1 MAYVRVDIKSREQIV
16 NDARIM
22 SNEAIQSRINDDFP
36 TASLSSDFVVINRVK
51 SLSPHS
57 NQTNPMQKPMR
68 VRFPLRNGPP
78 KSFES
83 ISVYRLNEAYTTM
96 FKIES
101 ELKSGGGDDGV
112 VEFETLNYGSFVAKI
127 ETNYAPLII
136 GLTCAAIFLALLGVS
151 GVVLYKNPKY
161 FRRFKYT
168 ACNAKRSMADT
179 L

>member
-1 MAYVRVDIKSREQIV
+1 MDIKSREQIV

-22 SNEAIQSRINDDFP
+22 SNEAMQSRINEDFP
-36 TASLSSDFVVINRVK
+36 AASLSSDFVVINRVK

-57 NQTNPMQKPMR
+57 NQTNPMRKPMR
-68 VRFPLRNGPP
+68 VRFNLKNGAP
-78 KSFES
+78 KTFES

-101 ELKSGGGDDGV
+101 ELKSEDAV

-136 GLTCAAIFLALLGVS
+136 GLSCAAIFLALMGVG
-151 GVVLYKNPKY
+151 GVVLYKNPTY
-161 FRRFKYT
+161 FRRVKYT

>member
-1 MAYVRVDIKSREQIV
+1 LAYVRVDIKSREQIV

-22 SNEAIQSRINDDFP
+22 SNEAIQSRIADDFP
-36 TASLSSDFVVINRVK
+36 ISSLSSDFVVINRPK
-51 SLSPHS
+51 SLSPHT

-68 VRFPLRNGPP
+68 VRFNLKNGAP
-78 KSFES
+78 KTFES
-83 ISVYRLNEAYTTM
+83 ISVYRLNEAFTTM

-101 ELKSGGGDDGV
+101 KLNEGDDV

-127 ETNYAPLII
+127 ETNYASLII
-136 GLTCAAIFLALLGVS
+136 GLSCAAIFLALIGVS